1 MKDLEDFDI
10 EERSTVALE
19 CQTSQ
24 EVKVTW
30 KRGKKVIKESDR
42 YEVTLRCNCP
52 ACLYEHSY
60 FTACAVVPRCL
71 LLRYVLDHNDE

>member
-1 MKDLEDFDI
+1 MNAVTRFYRRFVKDLEDFDI

-30 KRGKKVIKESDR
+30 KRGKKVIKESER
-42 YEVTLRCNCP
+42 YEVSFSLGCIT
-52 ACLYEHSY
+52 
-60 FTACAVVPRCL
+60 TA
-71 LLRYVLDHNDE
+71 